1 MRLLIALFL
10 ALPVSVYAQQSEAV
24 TEADSVDFEQALAT
38 LRKNISDSSDQLA
51 DPRPNRTVV
60 FLQRSLNGYL
70 RFKGNSV
77 LPTGLSDVAVEIQA
91 DGRLSGTGI
100 LNLDEM
106 DDFADASSGVLRF
119 LSGSLPVMVSVVIE
133 EADRSVNVT
142 VEEIQIG
149 PVTVPTA
156 LAELLVQRYSVSES
170 YPTGFDLSVPVA
182 LPAAVRNIQVR
193 EGQIAIVT
201 Q

>member
-51 DPRPNRTVV
+51 DTRPNRTVV

>member
-51 DPRPNRTVV
+51 DTRPNRTVV

-182 LPAAVRNIQVR
+182 LPAAVRDIQVR

>member
-10 ALPVSVYAQQSEAV
+10 VVPVSVSAQQSEAV
-24 TEADSVDFEQALAT
+24 TEADSVDLEQALAT

-51 DPRPNRTVV
+51 DTRPNRTVV

-70 RFKGNSV
+70 RFQGNSV
-77 LPTGLSDVAVEIQA
+77 LPKGLSDVVVEIQA
-91 DGRLSGTGI
+91 DGRLSGTGM
-100 LNLDEM
+100 LNLDET

-119 LSGSLPVMVSVVIE
+119 LSGSLPVMVSVAIE
-133 EADRSVNVT
+133 EADRSVIVT
-142 VEEIQIG
+142 VEEVQIG

-156 LAELLVQRYSVSES
+156 LAELLVQRYSVNES

-182 LPAAVRNIQVR
+182 LPAAVRNVQIRQ
-193 EGQIAIVT
+193 GQIAIVT